1 LFSLSPVCPLQFY
14 RVSGMGLQLPILRI
28 IVESREATISS
39 TEGTPSVFSAL
50 PERYLDALPMLF
62 EPQY

>member
-1 LFSLSPVCPLQFY
+1 
-14 RVSGMGLQLPILRI
+14 MGLQLPILRI
-28 IVESREATISS
+28 IVESRGGRPFQVPREP
-39 TEGTPSVFSAL
+39 PSVFSAL

>member
-1 LFSLSPVCPLQFY
+1 
-14 RVSGMGLQLPILRI
+14 MGLQLPILRI
-28 IVESREATISS
+28 TAESREATLSS
-39 TEGTPSVFSAL
+39 TEGTPSVSSAL

>member
-1 LFSLSPVCPLQFY
+1 
-14 RVSGMGLQLPILRI
+14 MGLQLPILRI
-28 IVESREATISS
+28 IVESREATISN

>member
-1 LFSLSPVCPLQFY
+1 
-14 RVSGMGLQLPILRI
+14 MGLQLPILRI
-28 IVESREATISS
+28 MVESRETLSS
-39 TEGTPSVFSAL
+39 TEGIPSVSFAL